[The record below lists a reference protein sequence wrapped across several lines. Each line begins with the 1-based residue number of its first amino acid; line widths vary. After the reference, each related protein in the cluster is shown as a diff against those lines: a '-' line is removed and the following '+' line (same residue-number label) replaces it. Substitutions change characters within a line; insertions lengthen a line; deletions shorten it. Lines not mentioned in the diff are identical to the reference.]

1 MSSST
6 LTEIYDVD
14 SVYENIGSTPV
25 IVQYNERTIIPINN
39 PNLYEINSIGKDNM
53 LSMKKRTQII
63 HNLDKIA
70 EKPAHINIVN
80 L

>member
-25 IVQYNERTIIPINN
+25 IVQYNERTIIP
-39 PNLYEINSIGKDNM
+39 
-53 LSMKKRTQII
+53 LSLI
-63 HNLDKIA
+63 HI
-70 EKPAHINIVN
+70 
-80 L
+80 